1 MIGTEGYR
9 YVADSDLS
17 AYIYRGL
24 PMVKAVSFHW
34 LLKSYAEQLN
44 GLY

>member
-17 AYIYRGL
+17 AL
-24 PMVKAVSFHW
+24 PVVKAVSFHW
-34 LLKSYAEQLN
+34 LLKSYAEQLS